1 MNVTRSITDSKI
13 NYGDGTW
20 SYECMSV
27 LLTSVLLFND
37 LCLQVMAGLQGTPG
51 RGDWKGCKLDIMR
64 SYDSH
69 TAKCEVL
76 PGDMQQRFN

>member
-13 NYGDGTW
+13 NHGDGTW

-51 RGDWKGCKLDIMR
+51 RGDWKGCKLDINEEI
-64 SYDSH
+64 SFTYS
-69 TAKCEVL
+69 KV
-76 PGDMQQRFN
+76 